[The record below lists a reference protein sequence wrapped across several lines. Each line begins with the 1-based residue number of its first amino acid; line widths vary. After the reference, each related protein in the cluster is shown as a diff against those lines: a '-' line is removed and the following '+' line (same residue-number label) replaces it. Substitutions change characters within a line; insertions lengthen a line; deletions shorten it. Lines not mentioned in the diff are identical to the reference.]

1 MLKFLICYPLSL
13 IYGLVVSIRNLL
25 FDTGILKQYETSL
38 PSLVVGNLSTGGT
51 GKTPMIQWLLTQL
64 SDLHPAVLSRG
75 YGRITKGLRVVE
87 KNDDAKLCGD
97 EPLEIKQAF
106 PEVPVVVCEN
116 RLNGIAFIEKQF
128 PACRL
133 VLLDDGF
140 QHRQLKP
147 GLAWILMDYQSL
159 LKPMQLLP
167 LGRLREPLS
176 ALKRAHFLII
186 TKCPDDYDMNLSRE
200 KIIPIKI
207 PIIHSKIG
215 YVNALVHASNN
226 HDTIGPEALKNHIVY
241 CISGIAN
248 PDALHQYLK
257 KVSRKL
263 YPLTYPDHHG
273 YNKKDEA
280 RFLQLHKN
288 EAAQHVFVCTQ
299 KDAVKLK
306 KFMEQNPVFPLYV
319 LQASVEFAQQND
331 TFALIK
337 NIRDYVGKYTGDG
350 QFS

>member
-13 IYGLVVSIRNLL
+13 IYGFVISTRNLL
-25 FDTGILKQYETSL
+25 FDIGVLKQTETRL
-38 PSLVVGNLSTGGT
+38 PTLVVGNLSTGGT
-51 GKTPMIQWLLTQL
+51 GKTPMIQWLLSQL

-75 YGRITKGLRVVE
+75 YGRSTKGLRMVDT
-87 KNDDAKLCGD
+87 KDDAILCGD

-116 RLNGIAFIEKQF
+116 RLSGIAFIEKQF

-147 GLAWILMDYQSL
+147 GLAWVLMDYQSL
-159 LKPMQLLP
+159 LKPLQLLP

-176 ALKRAHFLII
+176 ALKRAHYVII
-186 TKCPDDYDMNLSRE
+186 TKCPDGYDMNLSRE
-200 KIIPIKI
+200 KISPCHIPIV
-207 PIIHSKIG
+207 HSKMAYG
-215 YVNALVHASNN
+215 NTLVHACNKDDSI
-226 HDTIGPEALKNHIVY
+226 TSESLKNRLVY

-248 PDALHQYLK
+248 PDALLQYLEK
-257 KVSRKL
+257 ISGKL
-263 YPLTYPDHHG
+263 YPLTYPDHHA

-280 RFLQLHKN
+280 EFLQLHKN

-306 KFMEQNPVFPLYV
+306 KFMEQNPVFPLYI
-319 LQASVEFAQQND
+319 LRASVEFAQQND

-337 NIRDYVGKYTGDG
+337 NIRDYVGKYTRDG